1 MSLAFEI
8 ESALMHRSGPLLTGD
23 LLVSS
28 LGYPSMMAFRKAV
41 ERNTVPVAVFTIPR
55 RRGQYALSRDVALW
69 LAEQREQNAKSEKNA
84 AEEEF
89 DSMP

>member
-1 MSLAFEI
+1 MSLALEI
-8 ESALMHRSGPLLTGD
+8 ENALMQRSGPLLTGD

-28 LGYPSMMAFRKAV
+28 LGYPSETAFRKAV

-69 LAEQREQNAKSEKNA
+69 LAEQREKNSKRQKNA
-84 AEEEF
+84 DVEEINP
-89 DSMP
+89 MP